1 MFNVSI
7 NVQCLNAKSLGF
19 SAWNALSNPSSPLLF
34 NSSIQTNQPWS
45 VIASIT
51 EGKELF
57 IPFNY
62 ADDKHRG
69 WRYHHLAKSS
79 FYKAFSLY
87 IKYIHI
93 YTVYT
98 FVVYDRI
105 WEGCG
110 ENWRIDGAVV
120 YSVLPFFL
128 IFKVTCVAY
137 LNLLGITLFLI
148 IYILNFYLKN

>member
-120 YSVLPFFL
+120 YNSLLRKYHTIRYCLLSSFLKLHVWPIWTCWVSPFSS
-128 IFKVTCVAY
+128 
-137 LNLLGITLFLI
+137 
-148 IYILNFYLKN
+148 